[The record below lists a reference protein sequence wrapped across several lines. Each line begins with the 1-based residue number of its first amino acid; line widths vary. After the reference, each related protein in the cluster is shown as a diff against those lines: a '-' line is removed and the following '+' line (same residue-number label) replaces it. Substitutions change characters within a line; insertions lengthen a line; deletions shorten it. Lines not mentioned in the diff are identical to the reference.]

1 MRLALIAVLVA
12 GTAQAAPRRSEAKAI
27 DVAPVTEKLAV
38 YKDDTGNYYVSPKSR
53 AFENSDDA
61 EKWVF
66 FGDGKQMYQQRVIGS
81 SQNDKGLEW
90 NLWSPRARDMVAATL
105 SLADTGPHLDCRART
120 KDDGM
125 GRRALTQ
132 LTADEAATFF
142 KNAKFYPPLNT
153 RSAHFLA
160 RDDDANYYYVDALR
174 DDLGGKGYRVFMG
187 MKGAMKQLAMANM
200 ASDSAGEIFAT
211 KTGKLK
217 IIAGKNGTA
226 FWIKNGKKTEL
237 TIVPVFDNR
246 YLIYRELGIYG
257 SLGVVC
263 DDQ

>member
-1 MRLALIAVLVA
+1 MRLALIAVVVA
-12 GTAQAAPRRSEAKAI
+12 ATAQAAPSKVKSI
-27 DVAPVTEKLAV
+27 DVTPVVEKLAV
-38 YKDDTGNYYVSPKSR
+38 YKDDVGNYYVSPKSH
-53 AFENSDDA
+53 AFEKTDDA

-66 FGDGKQMYQQRVIGS
+66 FGDGKSMYQQRIIGS
-81 SQNDKGLEW
+81 SQTDKGLEW

-105 SLADTGPHLDCRART
+105 SLLDKEQRLDCRAHM

-125 GRRALTQ
+125 GRRQ
-132 LTADEAATFF
+132 LVQLHSDEAATFF
-142 KNAKFYPPLNT
+142 KNAKFYPQLHT

-160 RDDDANYYYVDALR
+160 RDDDAHYYYVDTLR
-174 DDLGGKGYRVFMG
+174 DDLGGNGYRVFMG
-187 MKGAMKQLAMANM
+187 MKGAMKQLPMSNM

-211 KTGKLK
+211 KSGQLK
-217 IIAGKNGTA
+217 IVAGKTGSA
-226 FWIKNGKKTEL
+226 YWIKNGRKTEL

-246 YLIYRELGIYG
+246 YLVYRELGIYG

>member
-1 MRLALIAVLVA
+1 MRIVVIAVLLASAVE
-12 GTAQAAPRRSEAKAI
+12 AAPPKLKAI
-27 DVAPVTEKLAV
+27 DVASVVDKLAV
-38 YKDDTGNYYVSPKSR
+38 YKDDAGNYYVSPKSR
-53 AFENSDDA
+53 AFEQSDDA
-61 EKWVF
+61 EHWVF
-66 FGDGKQMYQQRVIGS
+66 FGDGKSMYQQRIIGS
-81 SQNDKGLEW
+81 SQDDHGLEW
-90 NLWSPRARDMVAATL
+90 NLWSPRARDMVAASL
-105 SLADTGPHLDCRART
+105 SLTDNGPHIDCRART

-142 KNAKFYPPLNT
+142 KRAKFYPQLHQ

-160 RDDDANYYYVDALR
+160 RDDDANYYYVDAMR

-187 MKGAMKQLAMANM
+187 MKGAMKQLPMTNM
-200 ASDSAGEIFAT
+200 ASDSVGEIFAT
-211 KTGKLK
+211 KSGQLK

-226 FWIKNGKKTEL
+226 FWVKNGKKTEL